1 MPESDLSK
9 YGGDPVTISFDSCE
23 DDTGIVIRDPIERRT
38 CTLRTP
44 DVVRPV
50 STDTRSCC
58 FPVDDAVVVSTTRLT
73 LPTPS
78 AVYVR
83 DEDGEMLSSVEG
95 IDYEELPEGVYSVE
109 LCTPIKLYV
118 IAEAEL
124 RVTASFDH
132 VVLEFGSETEVFV
145 GGRSPHRNPAGTV
158 TTTADP
164 VDMMA
169 AISAFGSALKTTSPE
184 RSFPTLR
191 GHPPTVELGDELHVP
206 DDLRPAGT
214 GIQIEVPPEYEY
226 IFPVAPLVY
235 YLGARLVPGNVP
247 RIIADGFEHPLQ
259 MRRGFEKEVER
270 VLKQTFF
277 FDCVTRTEGLY
288 PIELHERQQVESV
301 VSFDFERLYD
311 TSLAEQLE
319 AYLSIP
325 YECIEEHLPDWQ
337 LTTHV
342 APTAENIE
350 MVPFLVDDLA
360 VIRTPEAREVS
371 ASAIQVPAVEEFVRG
386 TDSTRSTAELPL
398 SPRSLVE
405 PETTDSLE
413 QMWVGEDAPVG
424 ASKATTTAFRNR
436 LERTPT
442 GKIDITVVCNDEHM
456 HEERNLA
463 DSVYGSRDELPFDV
477 TVYNDRTVSDLR
489 SILESETQFFH
500 YIGHIDEK
508 GFKCADG
515 MLDVRTLDSVGV
527 EAFLLNACQSYEQGM
542 ALIDAGAVGGVVTLN
557 DVINSGAV
565 RVGKSMVRLLNRGF
579 PLWAALDIA
588 RDRSI
593 IGGQYTVVGDGSV
606 DMVQTES
613 AVALLFEIK
622 RKGELFE
629 LKRRT
634 YIGGADGL
642 GGIVK
647 PQTSD
652 RMFLTSGSLP
662 PVTLSA
668 DELESHLSLEN
679 VPISVDGQLVWSEEI
694 DVAEL

>member
-1 MPESDLSK
+1 M
-9 YGGDPVTISFDSCE
+9 TISFDSCE

-73 LPTPS
+73 LPTPA

-83 DEDGEMLSSVEG
+83 DENGEMLSSVEG
-95 IDYEELPEGVYSVE
+95 IDYEELPEGAYSIE
-109 LCTPIKLYV
+109 LCASIKLYV

-124 RVTASFDH
+124 SVTASFDH

-158 TTTADP
+158 TTTTDP

-206 DDLRPAGT
+206 DDLRPART

-235 YLGARLVPGNVP
+235 YFGAELVPGNVP
-247 RIIADGFEHPLQ
+247 RIIADGFEQPLQ
-259 MRRGFEKEVER
+259 TTRGFEEEVER

-277 FDCVTRTEGLY
+277 LDCVTRTEGLY

-301 VSFDFERLYD
+301 VSFDFERLYNA
-311 TSLAEQLE
+311 SLAEQLK

-371 ASAIQVPAVEEFVRG
+371 ASAIQVPAVEEFVRS
-386 TDSTRSTAELPL
+386 TDSTRSTAELPS

-413 QMWVGEDAPVG
+413 QVWVGEDAPVG

-436 LERTPT
+436 LERRPT
-442 GKIDITVVCNDEHM
+442 GEIDITVVCNDEQM

-463 DSVYGSRDELPFDV
+463 DSVYGSREDMPFDV
-477 TVYNDRTVSDLR
+477 TVHHELTVSELR
-489 SILESETQFFH
+489 GVIESETQFLH

-508 GFKCADG
+508 GFECADE
-515 MLDVRTLDSVGV
+515 MLDARTLDTVGV

-542 ALIDAGAVGGVVTLN
+542 ALIDGGAIGGVVTLS
-557 DVINSGAV
+557 DVVNSGAV
-565 RVGKSMVRLLNRGF
+565 RVGKAMVRLLNRGF

-588 RDRSI
+588 RNRSI
-593 IGGQYTVVGDGSV
+593 IGGQYIVVGDGSV

-622 RKGELFE
+622 KKRELFE
-629 LKRRT
+629 LERKT

-652 RMFLTSGSLP
+652 SMFLTSGSLP
-662 PVTLSA
+662 TVTLSA
-668 DELESHLSLEN
+668 DELEKHLTLEN
-679 VPISVDGQLVWSEEI
+679 VPVSVDGQLLWSEEI
-694 DVAEL
+694 TVSEL